1 MPIKK
6 LIPVLALLLLGAV
19 GCESRTDKSQTGGV
33 EISVSDFDGL
43 PVIGSVNAPGGLI
56 QIDTLTLQSI
66 SKDPFAPT
74 SDLMNV
80 ELYSYE
86 VTFSRADEGTRVPPT
101 LVRGIFGTVPV
112 NGTNTIDGLPVLD
125 SEALRVEPLS
135 DLFFENGGLDSE
147 TGNDFI
153 RLNYTLVFFGRTISG
168 DEIRS
173 GPANFTIEMCGSCLI
188 P

>member
-1 MPIKK
+1 MPIQR

-43 PVIGSVNAPGGLI
+43 PIVERVESSIV

-66 SKDPFAPT
+66 AKDPFAPT

-135 DLFFENGGLDSE
+135 DLFFENGGLDTE

-173 GPANFTIEMCGSCLI
+173 GPANFTIEMCGTCII

>member
-1 MPIKK
+1 MPIKR
-6 LIPVLALLLLGAV
+6 LIPVLALLLVAV

-33 EISVSDFDGL
+33 EISISDFDGL
-43 PVIGSVNAPGGLI
+43 PVRGSVNDDFQSI
-56 QIDTLTLQSI
+56 ETLTLQSI
-66 SKDPFAPT
+66 AKDPFAPT

-86 VTFSRADEGTRVPPT
+86 ITFSRADEGTRVPPT
-101 LVRGIFGTVPV
+101 MVRGIFGTVPV

-125 SEALRVEPLS
+125 TEALRVEPLS
-135 DLFFENGGLDSE
+135 DLFFENGGIDSE
-147 TGNDFI
+147 TGNDFV

-168 DEIRS
+168 DEVRS
-173 GPANFTIEMCGSCLI
+173 GPANFTIEMCGVCSV